1 MVATNTAATNMFA
14 MDPSALADEN
24 HALQEAL
31 TSLKQQIL
39 DSRRNPSA
47 RGSKRRPS
55 SGAEQLKAIDRALAK
70 ARRESMELREA
81 IETHAGDLD
90 VNQRMKNVAIDAKA
104 RLDKQNEENTLLER
118 QNTRQ
123 AEQLSQIG
131 LSAAQTQELERL
143 REQNSEIHESLRA
156 AQQRSA
162 ELARKQHAVQLQW
175 TKLCMRQQKL
185 KRDLAETGG
194 PSVPHGVN
202 NNDGV
207 AGGADK
213 IEARIE
219 HAAKALKLAVHAGHG
234 QSKRHQQRM
243 LAEVAELKSLRHQ
256 AEALGARIEAEQPD
270 VERQPLPEETDIEAF
285 GHVAAYV
292 PKEAPPEPP
301 APKPPTSRAHLVPT
315 PPAGARVTKPGGRG
329 TAAAA
334 AAPAVDPKLAE
345 EKRQQAAAT
354 KVQASVRGRQARV
367 LAQQRAEARAA
378 EKAAAEK
385 SALNPF
391 GLGQRDRKRGVLG
404 GVAIQ
409 LPVGGQSAQ
418 PAPYRPVV
426 DATALTAATPLAA
439 TKPQFSK
446 PFGKPSDSRPFHIVP
461 QAAPT
466 HAAPTAQAASPSES
480 SEATNVADPAP
491 AAVDATVS
499 TKKTEALA
507 ESVAPQQL
515 KTALP
520 VKTARTSII
529 DDLDDLD
536 IPDGVPTKAGGGG
549 LVPSAAPCR
558 PIAANTAAT
567 VANGSCLGPLAG
579 ARPPPKPNLSIG
591 QENMPPRGVNAAG
604 RGGGI
609 ASTLA
614 AARMELDEGVPRP
627 MRLAQPGPTR
637 ALPTDATVPR
647 PSFLNAKPALNGAPP
662 LGAISLGRA
671 PDEFDVG
678 TITTLDDG
686 PRNLKAAP
694 AARSLNL
701 KAPSFD
707 DDLDD
712 EAMAAEE
719 QAFLARMKA
728 KGTVSG
734 TGPVELPMPSRAA
747 APIVVPLAAGRVFD
761 GFDDLSEEEI

>member
-1 MVATNTAATNMFA
+1 
-14 MDPSALADEN
+14 MDPAALADEN

-31 TSLKQQIL
+31 AGLKQQII
-39 DSRRNPSA
+39 DTRRNPSA

-90 VNQRMKNVAIDAKA
+90 VNQRMKNVAIDARA
-104 RLDKQNEENTLLER
+104 RLDKQNEENLLLER

-175 TKLCMRQQKL
+175 SKLCMRQQKL

-194 PSVPHGVN
+194 ASVPHGVN
-202 NNDGV
+202 KNDG
-207 AGGADK
+207 ADGADK

-219 HAAKALKLAVHAGHG
+219 HAAKAHKLAVHAGHG

-270 VERQPLPEETDIEAF
+270 EERQPLPEETDIEAF

-292 PKEAPPEPP
+292 PKLAPLEPP

-345 EKRQQAAAT
+345 EARQRAAAT

-367 LAQQRAEARAA
+367 RVLAQQQAEARAA
-378 EKAAAEK
+378 EKAAAAK
-385 SALNPF
+385 SALKPF
-391 GLGQRDRKRGVLG
+391 GLGQRDHKRSVLVG
-404 GVAIQ
+404 AAMQ

-426 DATALTAATPLAA
+426 DATALTTARTAPAPLAA
-439 TKPQFSK
+439 AKPQFSK
-446 PFGKPSDSRPFHIVP
+446 PFGKPSDSRPIVP
-461 QAAPT
+461 HAAPT
-466 HAAPTAQAASPSES
+466 HAAPTAQAASPSEPP
-480 SEATNVADPAP
+480 EAANVADPAP
-491 AAVDATVS
+491 AADPALAAVDATVS
-499 TKKTEALA
+499 TQKTKVLA
-507 ESVAPQQL
+507 GSVAPQQL
-515 KTALP
+515 
-520 VKTARTSII
+520 KTARTSII

-536 IPDGVPTKAGGGG
+536 LPDGVPTKAGGGLGEAGGG

-579 ARPPPKPNLSIG
+579 ARPPPKPNLGIG
-591 QENMPPRGVNAAG
+591 QENVPPRGVNAVG

-614 AARMELDEGVPRP
+614 AARMELDEGMPRP
-627 MRLAQPGPTR
+627 MRLAQPGHSR

-647 PSFLNAKPALNGAPP
+647 PSFLNAKPALNGATP
-662 LGAISLGRA
+662 LGAISLGRE

-678 TITTLDDG
+678 TIATLNAG

-694 AARSLNL
+694 AARALNL

-728 KGTVSG
+728 KGIVSG
-734 TGPVELPMPSRAA
+734 AGPVELPMPSRAA
-747 APIVVPLAAGRVFD
+747 APTVGPLAAGRVFD